1 MRAPSKATAASAD
14 PASAEPASADPT
26 SGADP
31 TEAFKALGDP
41 IRWSIVK
48 QMNAVDELPC
58 ATLEDTLPVSK
69 PTISYHT
76 KILVQAGL
84 VEVRKQGR
92 NYFYTLRREVLRQVM
107 DEIWTLAPEPR
118 PVRDDGKVSRAPATS
133 RRRRPVSPAQRGKRG
148 EKTSEPEVT
157 LLTW

>member
-1 MRAPSKATAASAD
+1 MTATSRAI
-14 PASAEPASADPT
+14 PT
-26 SGADP
+26 SAVPKDGIDP

-41 IRWSIVK
+41 VRWSIVQ
-48 QMNAVDELPC
+48 QMGAVPELAC
-58 ATLEDTLPVSK
+58 ATLENTLPVSK

-92 NYFYTLRREVLRQVM
+92 NYFYTLRRETLRQVM

-118 PVRDDGKVSRAPATS
+118 PVRHGRVERAPATS
-133 RRRRPVSPAQRGKRG
+133 RRNRPATTRRRTAGGQEAAER
-148 EKTSEPEVT
+148 EAT